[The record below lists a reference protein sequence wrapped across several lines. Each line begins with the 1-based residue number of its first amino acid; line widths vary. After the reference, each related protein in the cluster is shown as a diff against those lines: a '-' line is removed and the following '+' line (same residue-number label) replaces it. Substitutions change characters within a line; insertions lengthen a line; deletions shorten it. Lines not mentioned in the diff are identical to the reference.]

1 MRRADLLLHLVFDP
15 VTEAWLHDLNP
26 SALSLRS
33 SYVLGRP
40 RCDTYA
46 ELVERILEPVR
57 QGLRVCWATYGHP
70 GLCAES
76 GHAAVRQARA
86 EGHRAVM
93 LPGVSCDD
101 ALFADL
107 GLDPARDGCQ
117 HYESTNFL
125 VCRRQFDPHAS
136 LILWQIGLLGQ
147 SDYRQPFSTAGL
159 PLVAEMLASV
169 YGPRHKVVLYEAALY
184 AVCDPVVQHVAL
196 KDLPGAELR
205 WSMTLYVPPL
215 APATPD
221 AALAQRLAALLAA

>member
-1 MRRADLLLHLVFDP
+1 MRQADRLLHLVFDP
-15 VTEAWLHDLNP
+15 VTEAWLQELNP
-26 SALSLRS
+26 SACSLRS
-33 SYVLGRP
+33 SYAVGRP
-40 RCDTYA
+40 RRDTYA
-46 ELVERILEPVR
+46 ELVERILAPVR

-101 ALFADL
+101 TLFADL

-117 HYESTNFL
+117 HYDATNFL
-125 VCRRQFDPHAS
+125 LCRRLFDPRAS
-136 LILWQIGLLGQ
+136 LILWQVGLLGQ
-147 SDYRQPFSTAGL
+147 QDYRQAFSAAGL
-159 PLVAEMLASV
+159 PLLVEMLAPV
-169 YGPRHKVVLYEAALY
+169 YGPRHVVTLYEAALY
-184 AVCDPVVQHVAL
+184 AVCDPVVQQVAL
-196 KDLPGAELR
+196 EDLPGAELR

-221 AALAQRLAALLAA
+221 AALAQRLAALLAG